1 MIKVKAK
8 WLKVLLNRYVLSLTV
23 FGVWMVFF
31 DENNVF
37 RQLESRRELNKLKAE
52 KKYYEDK
59 IEEYNF
65 QLQSIDNDPAY
76 VEKYARENYY
86 MSKDGEDVF
95 VVLPDTTN

>member
-1 MIKVKAK
+1 MIKVQAK
-8 WLKVLLNRYVLSLTV
+8 WLKVLLNRYVLSLLV

-37 RQLESRRELNKLKAE
+37 KQIEARGELSKLKAE

-59 IEEYNF
+59 IKEYNF

-86 MSKDGEDVF
+86 MSKPDEDVF